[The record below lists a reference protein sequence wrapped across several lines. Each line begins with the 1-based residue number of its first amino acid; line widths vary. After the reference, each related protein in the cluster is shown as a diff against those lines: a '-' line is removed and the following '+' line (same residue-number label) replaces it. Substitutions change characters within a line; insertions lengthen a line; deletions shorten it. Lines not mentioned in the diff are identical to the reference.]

1 MFGKAFFLLLVGL
14 ACLAFITS
22 FFGGGKL
29 FFIISVLLFV
39 AGVLVWKIFKVSFN
53 GY

>member
-1 MFGKAFFLLLVGL
+1 MFGKVFFLLLVGL
-14 ACLAFITS
+14 ACLAFIAS
-22 FFGGGKL
+22 FYGGGKL
-29 FFIISVLLFV
+29 FLAVGILLFL